1 MTVSPT
7 NPSKPKSPPHEPTV
21 SERLAPLKD
30 RLSASKM
37 KDEAERQIKENKEKL
52 KNLKEKRDEFI
63 PRHPTG
69 TLQDDVDTVHKQD
82 DNLTKDIQALEDIK
96 KQASKKIAN
105 TARDTLLA
113 HIIDIQTYNTPIK
126 GEKGVLNFE
135 RRSGL
140 YTGIKKNADGS
151 YEHGV
156 SDTNLKQLLIL
167 IRNEWEESGDSR
179 YTGSIE
185 KINEALRSEN
195 IHGYLENNYKNI
207 QQAPD
212 SNYKNQS
219 KINEVNARLENIKA
233 FLGALG
239 AKVPA
244 TPPPTYVDEPEPKPA
259 APPAQQPTSPAQTP
273 TPTPEPAPEAPSY
286 PPVNRDDLKKAL
298 VNLYNT
304 GSPNEPMSTD
314 QGLES
319 NLYTIS
325 ELDIPNMGVKDLPSL
340 NGLKTNLQGLLSG
353 DLSNELK
360 SQIQNIL
367 PQVDALI
374 KELEYEG
381 AKN

>member
-1 MTVSPT
+1 MTVKPT
-7 NPSKPKSPPHEPTV
+7 NPSKPKSPPPEPTV

-63 PRHPTG
+63 TRHPTG

-96 KQASKKIAN
+96 KQASEKIAN

-167 IRNEWEESGDSR
+167 IRNELEESGDSK
-179 YTGSIE
+179 YTDFIG
-185 KINEALRSEN
+185 KIDEALNSDN
-195 IHGYLENNYKNI
+195 IHGYLENEYKNI
-207 QQAPD
+207 DTAP
-212 SNYKNQS
+212 
-219 KINEVNARLENIKA
+219 
-233 FLGALG
+233 
-239 AKVPA
+239 
-244 TPPPTYVDEPEPKPA
+244 
-259 APPAQQPTSPAQTP
+259 
-273 TPTPEPAPEAPSY
+273 
-286 PPVNRDDLKKAL
+286 
-298 VNLYNT
+298 
-304 GSPNEPMSTD
+304 
-314 QGLES
+314 
-319 NLYTIS
+319 
-325 ELDIPNMGVKDLPSL
+325 
-340 NGLKTNLQGLLSG
+340 KTNYANQT
-353 DLSNELK
+353 K
-360 SQIQNIL
+360 
-367 PQVDALI
+367 
-374 KELEYEG
+374 
-381 AKN
+381 